1 MTAAAGHTL
10 EHVLGGPLGLRSV
23 ANRIG
28 PAHDRDRV
36 PGTLTRL
43 RLGHADLGQLGVDAR
58 ERVNHMI
65 ASHIIA

>member
-28 PAHDRDRV
+28 QAHDLDRA
-36 PGTLTRL
+36 P
-43 RLGHADLGQLGVDAR
+43 
-58 ERVNHMI
+58 
-65 ASHIIA
+65 